1 MPTRLLRDDQG
12 ADLVEYI
19 LIVALVA
26 LVALGAFRSLG
37 GAVQER
43 VLVAAECVR
52 TLSAGCTGAAASR
65 ARGAGAGS
73 SPGGRALPPPPP
85 GHASTSS
92 GAQGSSSGAKPAT
105 PTESAGGSGGS
116 SATGSAK
123 EPSAAQVAQAQ
134 ALVSAGG
141 SATAADARVVAA
153 ELAKLPLD
161 VLRYMA
167 NNGVRVVVAQG
178 SVTDYLTELQGVRP
192 RGWPPGATW
201 DTVPGLARG
210 SEVVIAVRDGK
221 VPALG
226 DGHGSHN
233 LVIHETFHAIDHVG
247 GFSESSDFRAAHAAD
262 ASSLAAYETQA
273 GAAGR
278 EEAYAESA
286 ARYYGGDQ
294 NSSTSTPQLTNYW
307 STRNATLGSDP

>member
-1 MPTRLLRDDQG
+1 MPTRLLRDDRG
-12 ADLVEYI
+12 ANLVEY
-19 LIVALVA
+19 LMLVALLA
-26 LVALGAFRSLG
+26 LVALGALRSLG
-37 GAVQER
+37 GAAQER

-52 TLSAGCTGAAASR
+52 TLSTGCTGAAGSR
-65 ARGAGAGS
+65 AGGAGVGSNPAGW
-73 SPGGRALPPPPP
+73 PLPPPPP
-85 GHASTSS
+85 GHAASS
-92 GAQGSSSGAKPAT
+92 GAPSSSTGAKPAT
-105 PTESAGGSGGS
+105 PAESAGGTGGS
-116 SATGSAK
+116 SGPGSTK

-141 SATAADARVVAA
+141 SATEADARVVVA
-153 ELAKLPLD
+153 ELAKLPVD

-167 NNGVRVVVAQG
+167 DNGVRVVVAQG

-201 DTVPGLARG
+201 DTVPGLAHG

-221 VPALG
+221 VPAPG

-247 GFSESSDFRAAHAAD
+247 GFSENSDFRAAHNAD
-262 ASSLAAYETQA
+262 TSSLDAYETQA

-294 NSSTSTPQLTNYW
+294 NSSTSTPLLTSYW